1 MIPRRLLAVL
11 FTLFT
16 VSNLYAQHATINGQI
31 KNITG
36 NPLTGAS
43 VILYH
48 SPDSLLVKTGVTD
61 NKGNFEISQVK
72 TGKYFLRYNFIGY
85 TTASTGTFFISAGEK
100 LIAATQYL
108 NIRKKN
114 EGG

>member
-1 MIPRRLLAVL
+1 MIPRLLLAVL

-16 VSNLYAQHATINGQI
+16 LSNLYAQHATINGQI

-36 NPLTGAS
+36 DPLAGAT

-61 NKGNFEISQVK
+61 NNGNFEISQVK
-72 TGKYFLRYNFIGY
+72 PGKYFLRYNFIGY
-85 TTASTGTFFISAGEK
+85 TTTSTGPFFIANGEK
-100 LIAATQYL
+100 LITATQFL
-108 NIRKKN
+108 NIP
-114 EGG
+114 